1 MISASG
7 SLTGSWVRISWSS
20 IRQKDMTGAPIR
32 SEPKP
37 GNACAC
43 RPSLNAAEA
52 SSSAA
57 VTTPCPP
64 RPWNRTWNIAGVP
77 SYLLI

>member
-7 SLTGSWVRISWSS
+7 SVTGSRVRIGLSS
-20 IRQKDMTGAPIR
+20 IRQNDMTGAPIR
-32 SEPKP
+32 SEPKL

-43 RPSLNAAEA
+43 RSSPNAAEA

-57 VTTPCPP
+57 VTTPWPP
-64 RPWNRTWNIAGVP
+64 RP
-77 SYLLI
+77 

>member
-7 SLTGSWVRISWSS
+7 SATGSRVRIGLSS
-20 IRQKDMTGAPIR
+20 IRQDDMTGAPIR
-32 SEPKP
+32 SGPKP

-43 RPSLNAAEA
+43 RSSRNAAEA

-57 VTTPCPP
+57 VTTPWPP
-64 RPWNRTWNIAGVP
+64 RP
-77 SYLLI
+77 